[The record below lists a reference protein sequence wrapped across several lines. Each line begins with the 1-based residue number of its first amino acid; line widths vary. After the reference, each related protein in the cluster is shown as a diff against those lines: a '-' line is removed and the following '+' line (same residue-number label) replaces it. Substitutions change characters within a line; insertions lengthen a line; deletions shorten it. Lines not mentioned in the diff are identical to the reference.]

1 MSPWCCPT
9 LPWHTPCL
17 SGLQTQSICGWESLQ
32 ALNSSSDIKI
42 QNKNKVQNTICAKDS
57 LHIISS
63 ITLSINLPFSRVFPV
78 DRRIGD
84 LSSLLH
90 VVLQILQKMCQE
102 PQQQT
107 LFAIQTNLAVVHFC
121 HILIS

>member
-1 MSPWCCPT
+1 MYK
-9 LPWHTPCL
+9 LPERRGGGVIRAMPERKHSFFRRC
-17 SGLQTQSICGWESLQ
+17 SL
-32 ALNSSSDIKI
+32 
-42 QNKNKVQNTICAKDS
+42 
-57 LHIISS
+57 
-63 ITLSINLPFSRVFPV
+63 TLSINLPFSRVFPV